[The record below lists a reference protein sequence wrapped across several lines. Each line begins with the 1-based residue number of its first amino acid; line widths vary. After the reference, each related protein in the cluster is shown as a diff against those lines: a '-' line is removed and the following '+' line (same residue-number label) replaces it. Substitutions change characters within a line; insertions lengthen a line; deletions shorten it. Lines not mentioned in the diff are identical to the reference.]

1 VAKGPLEG
9 LRVIDLTDDSGRFAT
24 KLLAETGAS
33 VVRLGSGWPGPAMRS
48 GDVAA
53 RGALLDW
60 WYDGAKVRL
69 DLDLASDAGRTGYRR
84 LADRADLIV
93 DTEPPGALADLGLD
107 HADLIATNPRLVQV
121 SLTPFGRTGPRAGW
135 QTSDLVSAALCGILS
150 LSGLP
155 DQPINPWGRQA
166 YNVAGFVAAVS
177 ALAAVRAARGEGI
190 GQHVDVS
197 VHEAVCSTVEQLLF
211 QYWFDDVLPYP
222 KVAPRQGSLH
232 WTRAY
237 KVVPARSGWEMI
249 TPTPNGA
256 GLLGWMVEEQF
267 PPAMELIG
275 RPLEELVSNLDL
287 VIDTIAAFA
296 QTMDAGPLF
305 HAAQERHIAF
315 GEVQTV
321 AQVAVSPQHEFRGFF
336 RAVAWSGPRVVVP
349 GPMARFHGTPDPEPT
364 PPGAEGDIE
373 ELIERWGAA
382 RRPDPP
388 GAGPLDKPL
397 SGLRVLDLS
406 HVLAGPMATRLLG
419 DLGADVVKVQTVERA
434 TSVND
439 PNHPYFYTWNR
450 SKRAVTLSMKDERAV
465 SVMRTLIEQSDVL
478 IENFSAGVLD
488 RWGLSYD
495 QASGWNPGL
504 IYVTMSGCGH
514 QGPWSRLVTYA
525 PTIHAL
531 SGLTYLSN
539 PPGRGD
545 LGPGFSLNDHAA
557 GLSAALAVLAAL
569 DSRDHS
575 GVGQHVDISQLETGG
590 YMIGPALVDFLN
602 NGREAQPAGN
612 RDPFDQVI
620 PNECYRA
627 ADGEWLA
634 ISCRDDQEW
643 SRLLA
648 ASGMQAT
655 EGLGSVA
662 ARRERVGEV
671 NELVAAWVA
680 SIDAA
685 VGQDLLQN
693 AGVPAGKIQNAG
705 DLMSDPQLVARGMW
719 RTFDHATFGTRP
731 HDRYPAVWS
740 RMSLEPY
747 RPPAAYPGE
756 HNFEVYPQLL
766 DLDEAA
772 VAEAMSDGLFT

>member
-1 VAKGPLEG
+1 MAHGPLEG

-24 KLLAETGAS
+24 KLLAESGAS

-48 GDVAA
+48 EGAAA
-53 RGALLDW
+53 RGGLLDW

-69 DLDLASDAGRTGYRR
+69 DLDLTSEAGHSRYRR
-84 LADRADLIV
+84 LAERADVIIE
-93 DTEPPGALADLGLD
+93 TEAPGVLADRGVD
-107 HADLIATNPRLVQV
+107 HADLVALNPRLVQV

-135 QTSDLVSAALCGILS
+135 QTSDLVAAALGGVLS

-166 YNVAGFVAAVS
+166 YNVAGFFAAVS

-197 VHEAVCSTVEQLLF
+197 VHEAVCATVEQLFF

-222 KVAPRQGSLH
+222 KVAQRQGSLH
-232 WTRAY
+232 WTRGY
-237 KVVPARSGWEMI
+237 KVVPAASGWEMI
-249 TPTPNGA
+249 SPTPNGA
-256 GLLGWMVEEQF
+256 ALLGWMAEEQF
-267 PPAMELIG
+267 GPALELIG
-275 RPLEELVSNLDL
+275 RPLEELIGNLDL
-287 VIDTIAAFA
+287 VMDTIAAFA

-305 HAAQERHIAF
+305 HAAQDRHIAF

-321 AQVAVSPQHEFRGFF
+321 AQVAVNPQHEFRGFF
-336 RAVAWSGPRVVVP
+336 RSVAWSEDRVLVP
-349 GPMARFHGTPDPEPT
+349 GPLARFLGTPDPDPA
-364 PPGAEGDIE
+364 PPGAEEDLEG
-373 ELIERWGAA
+373 LIGGWATIA
-382 RRPDPP
+382 RPDTPEP
-388 GAGPLDKPL
+388 RALDKPL
-397 SGLRVLDLS
+397 SGLRILDLS
-406 HVLAGPMATRLLG
+406 HVLAGPMATRVLG
-419 DLGADVVKVQTVERA
+419 DLGADVVKIQTVERA
-434 TSVND
+434 VTVND
-439 PNHPYFYTWNR
+439 PTHPYFYTWNR
-450 SKRAVTLSMKDERAV
+450 SKRAVTLSMKDDRAV
-465 SVMRTLIEQSDVL
+465 GVMRRLIEQSDVL

-488 RWGLSYD
+488 RWGLSYE
-495 QASGWNPGL
+495 QVRGWNPRL
-504 IYVTMSGCGH
+504 IYVTMSGCG
-514 QGPWSRLVTYA
+514 QEGPWSRLVTYA

-557 GLSAALAVLAAL
+557 GLSAAFAILAAL
-569 DSRDHS
+569 ESRDHS
-575 GVGQHVDISQLETGG
+575 GVGQHVDIAQLETGG
-590 YMIGPALVDFLN
+590 YMIGPALLDFLN

-612 RDPFDQVI
+612 RDPFGQMV

-634 ISCRDDQEW
+634 ISCRNDRDW
-643 SRLLA
+643 SRLVA
-648 ASGMQAT
+648 ASGLEA
-655 EGLGSVA
+655 EGLATIEVRRDRVA
-662 ARRERVGEV
+662 EV
-671 NELVAAWVA
+671 DELVGAWVA
-680 SIDAA
+680 SVAA
-685 VGQDLLQN
+685 EAGQDLLQG
-693 AGVPAGKIQNAG
+693 AGVPAGRIQNAG

-731 HDRYPAVWS
+731 HDRYPALWS

-747 RPPAAYPGE
+747 RAPAAYPGE

-772 VAEAMSDGLFT
+772 VAEAMSDGLFS